1 MGDRDQL
8 ERVLVNLISNAVKYT
23 PDGGE
28 VRIGASEA
36 FGSVSLTVRDTGAGI
51 AAADQAHLFV
61 PFFRSAQAQR
71 STVQGTGLGLAIVRS
86 IVSAH
91 EGEAELVSV
100 QGEGTTVTVRLP
112 MAAAEDV
119 GTAEA
124 VVEAVEAVAVGA
136 AT

>member
-28 VRIGASEA
+28 ISIAASKA
-36 FGSVSLTVRDTGAGI
+36 ADTVVLTVHDTGDGI
-51 AAADQAHLFV
+51 AAADQAHLFE
-61 PFFRSAQAQR
+61 PFFRAEAAQR

-100 QGEGTTVTVRLP
+100 PGEGTTVTVQLP
-112 MAAAEDV
+112 LAAAEGVSRTEDLVTV
-119 GTAEA
+119 GTA
-124 VVEAVEAVAVGA
+124 
-136 AT
+136 T